1 MVQRERQGRQGLGAR
16 TLGVRACVS
25 RCWYDT
31 SARRRRGYPRGVR
44 LSRSSAATTRSRTQS
59 YLSRRCLEFVRE
71 SRSGTVSNVLC
82 ASNDQAPP
90 ALSPHNHA
98 RQCNEP
104 CTHAKRMIEG
114 SRSKSLS
121 LSLYNQAYT
130 TNHTSARLHH
140 LSYPPSERRRRRVAR
155 ERRKKRRSHP
165 HTQRKRASL
174 LGPTLSSGQGI
185 PGPRHALIFVPRLDF
200 CRFSLRRPSLLG
212 WNSALL
218 RAPRN
223 VSNR

>member
-1 MVQRERQGRQGLGAR
+1 MHSWSVAQRERQGRQGLGAR

-90 ALSPHNHA
+90 ALSHTT
-98 RQCNEP
+98 
-104 CTHAKRMIEG
+104 THANATSRAHTQRE
-114 SRSKSLS
+114 RSKVHDRN
-121 LSLYNQAYT
+121 LSLYLST
-130 TNHTSARLHH
+130 TKPTLPTTPRHGSTTCRTH
-140 LSYPPSERRRRRVAR
+140 
-155 ERRKKRRSHP
+155 
-165 HTQRKRASL
+165 RASE
-174 LGPTLSSGQGI
+174 GGG
-185 PGPRHALIFVPRLDF
+185 V
-200 CRFSLRRPSLLG
+200 
-212 WNSALL
+212 
-218 RAPRN
+218 
-223 VSNR
+223 